1 MIIGYARVSTQDQNL
16 DLQIDELTKLGC
28 QKIYQEK
35 VSSSKERPELI
46 KMIENLR
53 EGDSVM
59 VWKLDRLARSLK
71 ELINLVEIFRIKK
84 VNFTSIKDSIDTSTI
99 QGRLLLNIFGSLAEF
114 ERDIIRERTKAGLS
128 AAKARGRT
136 GGRKKGLAPE
146 AMKKAETAV
155 MLYKQMK
162 NAKEIAGIIG
172 VGRATVYRYLEEMG
186 QERNL
191 QKIDNQ

>member
-16 DLQIDELTKLGC
+16 DLQTDELTKLGC
-28 QKIYQEK
+28 QRIYQEK
-35 VSSSKERPELI
+35 VSSGKERPQLI

-53 EGDSVM
+53 EGDSVI

-71 ELINLVEIFRIKK
+71 ELINLVEIFRAKK
-84 VNFTSIKDSIDTSTI
+84 VNFTSIKDSIDTSTV

-114 ERDIIRERTKAGLS
+114 ERDTIRERTKAGLS
-128 AAKARGRT
+128 AAKARGRM
-136 GGRKKGLAPE
+136 GGKKKGLSPE
-146 AMKKAETAV
+146 AKKKAETAV
-155 MLYKQMK
+155 MLYKQK
-162 NAKEIAGIIG
+162 KSAVEIAGIIG

-191 QKIDNQ
+191 QTADNQ